1 MGLLTENN
9 LQYYGG
15 TQLFQQNNNTQ
26 NFAGTFDTAL
36 VFTTND
42 PTNTAYSLNNC
53 ELYQSAD
60 FGVTWTA
67 YNTLIN
73 TAYTAT
79 FNSLNNTITTGTAIA
94 NGTWFMIQ
102 LRQAAVDNNYGSYEY
117 ISINDVVNNYLVAYV
132 GEGKL
137 VPNVKRTDVIFHAK
151 RGLQEFSY
159 DTLKSIK
166 SQELQVPVNLSLV
179 IPQDYVNIVRLSFI
193 DELGVKRIIYPANNL
208 TTAPYAA
215 LTQDSVGMPIQD
227 ANSNNVEVPPTTIE
241 RWNQADTRKITGNY
255 SWNAAYN
262 TDAWLQGYPM
272 LWQQAVGERYGLNP
286 STTQVNG
293 WYLIDERRGTFNF
306 SSNLA
311 RKLIVLEYISDG
323 LATDLDTKVPKLAE
337 DAMYAH
343 INHSILASRINQPEY
358 IVQRYKKERSAK
370 LRNAKIRLSNI
381 KLDQIVQVMRG
392 KSKWIKN

>member
-293 WYLIDERRGTFNF
+293 WYLIDERQGTFNF
-306 SSNLA
+306 SSNLVG
-311 RKLIVLEYISDG
+311 KLIVLEYISDG
-323 LATDLDTKVPKLAE
+323 LATDLETKVPKLAE

-343 INHSILASRINQPEY
+343 INHSILASKINQPEY
-358 IVQRYKKERSAK
+358 IVQRFKRERSVK
-370 LRNAKIRLSNI
+370 LLTS
-381 KLDQIVQVMRG
+381 KLDLFVIVGLVNC
-392 KSKWIKN
+392 I

>member
-1 MGLLTENN
+1 MGLITENN

-15 TQLFQQNNNTQ
+15 TQLFTQ
-26 NFAGTFDTAL
+26 NANTRDFISTFDTKL
-36 VFTTND
+36 IFTTNN
-42 PTNTAYSLNNC
+42 PTNTNYSLNNC

-60 FGVTWTA
+60 LGVTWTP
-67 YNTLIN
+67 YNTLAN
-73 TAYTAT
+73 VNYTAT
-79 FNSLNNTITTGTAIA
+79 FNSLNNTITTNTAIA
-94 NGTWFMIQ
+94 AGTWFMIQ
-102 LRQAAVDNNYGSYEY
+102 LKQAAIENNYGSYEY
-117 ISINDVVNNYLVAYV
+117 VSINDIVNNYLVAYV

-137 VPNVKRTDVIFHAK
+137 VPNVKKTDVIFHAK

-166 SQELQVPVNLSLV
+166 SVELSIPSSLSLI
-179 IPQDYVNIVRLSFI
+179 IPQDYVNIVRLSWI
-193 DELGVKRIIYPANNL
+193 DELGVQRIIYPANNL
-208 TTAPYAA
+208 TTAPYSA
-215 LTQDSVGMPIQD
+215 LSQDQSGFPIQD
-227 ANSNNVEVPPTTIE
+227 ANSNNIEVPPSTIE
-241 RWNQADTRKITGNY
+241 RWNNADTRKITGNY
-255 SWNAAYN
+255 NWNAAYN
-262 TDAWLQGYPM
+262 TDAWLDGYPM

-293 WYLIDERRGTFNF
+293 WYLVDERRGTFNF

-311 RKLIVLEYISDG
+311 RRLIVLEYISDG
-323 LATDLDTKVPKLAE
+323 LATDLETKVPKLAE

>member
-15 TQLFQQNNNTQ
+15 TQLFTQ
-26 NFAGTFDTAL
+26 NANTRDFISTFDTEL
-36 VFTTND
+36 IFTTND
-42 PTNTAYSLNNC
+42 PTNTNYSLNNC
-53 ELYQSAD
+53 ELYQSTD
-60 FGVTWTA
+60 VGVTWTP
-67 YNTLIN
+67 YNTLAN
-73 TAYTAT
+73 ANYTAT
-79 FNSLNNTITTGTAIA
+79 FNSLNSTITTNTAIA
-94 NGTWFMIQ
+94 AGTWFMIQ
-102 LRQAAVDNNYGSYEY
+102 LKQAAIENNYGSYEY
-117 ISINDVVNNYLVAYV
+117 VSINDIVNNYLVAYV

-166 SQELQVPVNLSLV
+166 SVELSIPSSLSLI
-179 IPQDYVNIVRLSFI
+179 IPQDYVNIVRLSWI
-193 DELGVKRIIYPANNL
+193 DELGVQRIIYPANNL
-208 TTAPYAA
+208 TTAPYSA
-215 LTQDSVGMPIQD
+215 LSQDQSGFPIQD

-241 RWNQADTRKITGNY
+241 RWNDADTRKITGNY

-262 TDAWLQGYPM
+262 TDAWLDGYPM

-293 WYLIDERRGTFNF
+293 WYLVDERRGTFNF

-311 RKLIVLEYISDG
+311 GRLIVLEYISDG
-323 LATDLDTKVPKLAE
+323 LATDLETKVPKLAE

>member
-293 WYLIDERRGTFNF
+293 WYLIDERQGTFNF
-306 SSNLA
+306 SSNLVG
-311 RKLIVLEYISDG
+311 KLIVLEYISDG
-323 LATDLDTKVPKLAE
+323 LATDLETKVPKLAE

-343 INHSILASRINQPEY
+343 INHSILASKINQPEY
-358 IVQRYKKERSAK
+358 IVQRFKRERSAK

-381 KLDQIVQVMRG
+381 KLDEIIQSMRG
-392 KSKWIKN
+392 KSKWIKH

>member
-166 SQELQVPVNLSLV
+166 SQELQVPANLSLV

-293 WYLIDERRGTFNF
+293 WYLIDERQGTFNF
-306 SSNLA
+306 SSNLVG
-311 RKLIVLEYISDG
+311 KLIVLEYISDG
-323 LATDLDTKVPKLAE
+323 LATDLETKVPKLAE

-343 INHSILASRINQPEY
+343 INHSILASKINQPEY
-358 IVQRYKKERSAK
+358 IVQRFKRERSAK

>member
-293 WYLIDERRGTFNF
+293 WYLIDERQGTFNF
-306 SSNLA
+306 SSNLVG
-311 RKLIVLEYISDG
+311 KLIVLEYISDG
-323 LATDLDTKVPKLAE
+323 LATDLETKVPKLAE

-343 INHSILASRINQPEY
+343 INHSILASKINQPEY
-358 IVQRYKKERSAK
+358 IVQRFKRERSAK

>member
-26 NFAGTFDTAL
+26 NFVGTFDTAL

-73 TAYTAT
+73 AAYTAT
-79 FNSLNNTITTGTAIA
+79 FNVLNNTITTGTAIP

-102 LRQAAVDNNYGSYEY
+102 LRQEAVDNNYGSYEY

-179 IPQDYVNIVRLSFI
+179 IPQDYVNIVRLSYI

-215 LTQDSVGMPIQD
+215 LSQDSVGMPIQD
-227 ANSNNVEVPPTTIE
+227 ANSNNVEVPPTTVE
-241 RWNQADTRKITGNY
+241 RWNHADTKKITGNY

-306 SSNLA
+306 SSNLVG
-311 RKLIVLEYISDG
+311 KLIVLEYISDG

-358 IVQRYKKERSAK
+358 IVQRFKRERSAK

>member
-166 SQELQVPVNLSLV
+166 SQELQVPANLSLV

-241 RWNQADTRKITGNY
+241 RWNNADTRKITGNY

-293 WYLIDERRGTFNF
+293 WYLIDERQGTFNF
-306 SSNLA
+306 SSNLVG
-311 RKLIVLEYISDG
+311 KLIVLEYISDG
-323 LATDLDTKVPKLAE
+323 LATDLETKVPKLAE

-343 INHSILASRINQPEY
+343 INHSILASKINQPEY
-358 IVQRYKKERSAK
+358 IVQRFKRERSAK

>member
-293 WYLIDERRGTFNF
+293 WYLIDERQGTFNF
-306 SSNLA
+306 SSNLVG
-311 RKLIVLEYISDG
+311 KLIVLEYISDG

-358 IVQRYKKERSAK
+358 IVQRFKRERSAK

>member
-73 TAYTAT
+73 ATYTAT

-102 LRQAAVDNNYGSYEY
+102 LRQAAIDNNYGSYEY

-137 VPNVKRTDVIFHAK
+137 IPNVKRTDVIFHAK

-166 SQELQVPVNLSLV
+166 SQELQVPANLSLV
-179 IPQDYVNIVRLSFI
+179 IPQDYVNIVRLSYI

-241 RWNQADTRKITGNY
+241 RWNNADTRKITGNY

-293 WYLIDERRGTFNF
+293 WYLIDERQGTFNF
-306 SSNLA
+306 SSNLVG
-311 RKLIVLEYISDG
+311 RLIVLEYISDG
-323 LATDLDTKVPKLAE
+323 LATDLETKVPKLAE

-358 IVQRYKKERSAK
+358 IVQRFKRERSAK

>member
-293 WYLIDERRGTFNF
+293 WYLIDERQGTFNF
-306 SSNLA
+306 SSNLVG
-311 RKLIVLEYISDG
+311 KLIVLEYISDG
-323 LATDLDTKVPKLAE
+323 LATDLETKVPKLAE

-343 INHSILASRINQPEY
+343 LNHSILASKINQPEY
-358 IVQRYKKERSAK
+358 IVQRFKRERSAK

>member
-53 ELYQSAD
+53 ELYQSVD

-73 TAYTAT
+73 ATYTAT

-166 SQELQVPVNLSLV
+166 SQELQVPANLSLV

-241 RWNQADTRKITGNY
+241 RWNNADTRKITGNY

-293 WYLIDERRGTFNF
+293 WYLIDERQGTFNF
-306 SSNLA
+306 SSNLVG
-311 RKLIVLEYISDG
+311 KLIVLEYISDG
-323 LATDLDTKVPKLAE
+323 LATDLETKVPKLAE

-343 INHSILASRINQPEY
+343 INHSILASKINQPEY
-358 IVQRYKKERSAK
+358 IVQRFKRERSAK

>member
-26 NFAGTFDTAL
+26 NFAGTFDTDL

-73 TAYTAT
+73 ATYTAT
-79 FNSLNNTITTGTAIA
+79 FNALNNTITTGTAIA

-137 VPNVKRTDVIFHAK
+137 VPDVKRTDVIFHAK

-293 WYLIDERRGTFNF
+293 WYLIDERQGTFNF
-306 SSNLA
+306 SSNLVG
-311 RKLIVLEYISDG
+311 KLIVLEYISDG

-358 IVQRYKKERSAK
+358 IVQRFKRERSAK

>member
-53 ELYQSAD
+53 ELYQSID

-67 YNTLIN
+67 YNTIVNPL
-73 TAYTAT
+73 YTAT
-79 FNSLNNTITTGTAIA
+79 FNALNNTITTGTAIA
-94 NGTWFMIQ
+94 AGTWFMIQ
-102 LRQAAVDNNYGSYEY
+102 LRQSAIENNYGSYEY
-117 ISINDVVNNYLVAYV
+117 ISINDIVNNYLVAYV
-132 GEGKL
+132 GEQKL
-137 VPNVKRTDVIFHAK
+137 IPNIKRTDVIFHAK

-166 SQELQVPVNLSLV
+166 SVELQIPPSLALV
-179 IPQDYVNIVRLSFI
+179 IPQDYVNYVRLSFI
-193 DELGVKRIIYPANNL
+193 DGLGVKHIIYPANNL
-208 TTAPYAA
+208 TIAPYEA
-215 LTQDSVGMPIQD
+215 LSQDQAGMPIQD
-227 ANSNNVEVPPTTIE
+227 ANSSNVEVPPTTIE
-241 RWNQADTRKITGNY
+241 RWNAANDKLITGNWEIN
-255 SWNAAYN
+255 SAYN
-262 TDAWLQGYPM
+262 TTAWLDGYPL
-272 LWQQAVGERYGLNP
+272 LWQQQLGQRYGLNP
-286 STTQVNG
+286 ETTQNNG
-293 WYLIDERRGTFNF
+293 WFLIDERRGTFNF
-306 SSNLA
+306 SNSLA
-311 RKLIVLEYISDG
+311 GQLVTIEYISDG
-323 LATDLDTKVPKLAE
+323 LSTDLDTKVPKMAE

-343 INHSILASRINQPEY
+343 INHAVLSSRINQPEY

-381 KLDQIVQVMRG
+381 KTDEIVQVMRN
-392 KSKWIKN
+392 KSKWIKH

>member
-1 MGLLTENN
+1 
-9 LQYYGG
+9 
-15 TQLFQQNNNTQ
+15 
-26 NFAGTFDTAL
+26 
-36 VFTTND
+36 VFNTND
-42 PTNTAYSLNNC
+42 PTNTNYSLNNC

-60 FGVTWTA
+60 LGVTWTP
-67 YNTLIN
+67 YNTLAN
-73 TAYTAT
+73 ANYTAT
-79 FNSLNNTITTGTAIA
+79 FNSLTNTIRTNTAIA
-94 NGTWFMIQ
+94 AGTWFMIQ
-102 LRQAAVDNNYGSYEY
+102 LRQAAIENNYGSYEY
-117 ISINDVVNNYLVAYV
+117 ISIGDVVNNYLVAYV

-166 SQELQVPVNLSLV
+166 SVELSIPSSLSLI
-179 IPQDYVNIVRLSFI
+179 IPQDYVNIVRLSWI
-193 DELGVKRIIYPANNL
+193 DQLGVQRIIYPANNL
-208 TTAPYAA
+208 TTAPYSA
-215 LTQDSVGMPIQD
+215 LTQDQAGFPIQD
-227 ANSNNVEVPPTTIE
+227 ANSNNIEVPPTTVE

-255 SWNAAYN
+255 TWNAAYN
-262 TDAWLQGYPM
+262 TDAWLDGYPM

-293 WYLIDERRGTFNF
+293 WYLIDERKGTFNF

>member
-15 TQLFQQNNNTQ
+15 TQLFTQ
-26 NFAGTFDTAL
+26 NANTRDFISTFDTEL
-36 VFTTND
+36 IFTTNN
-42 PTNTAYSLNNC
+42 PTNTSYSLNNC

-60 FGVTWTA
+60 LGVTWTP
-67 YNTLIN
+67 YNTLAN
-73 TAYTAT
+73 ANYTAT
-79 FNSLNNTITTGTAIA
+79 FNSLNNTISTGTPIA
-94 NGTWFMIQ
+94 TGTWFMIQ
-102 LRQAAVDNNYGSYEY
+102 LKQAAIENNYGSYEY

-166 SQELQVPVNLSLV
+166 SVELSIPSSLSLI
-179 IPQDYVNIVRLSFI
+179 IPQDYVNIVRLSWI
-193 DELGVKRIIYPANNL
+193 DELGVQRIIYPANNL
-208 TTAPYAA
+208 TTAPYYA
-215 LTQDSVGMPIQD
+215 LSQDQSGFPIQD
-227 ANSNNVEVPPTTIE
+227 ANSNNVEVPPTTVE
-241 RWNQADTRKITGNY
+241 RWNNADTRKITGNY
-255 SWNAAYN
+255 NWNAAYN
-262 TDAWLQGYPM
+262 TDAWLDGYPM

-311 RKLIVLEYISDG
+311 KKLIVLEYISDG
-323 LATDLDTKVPKLAE
+323 LSTDLETKVPKLAE

>member
-1 MGLLTENN
+1 MGLITENN

-15 TQLFQQNNNTQ
+15 TQLFTQ
-26 NFAGTFDTAL
+26 NANTRDFISTFDTKL
-36 VFTTND
+36 IFTTNN
-42 PTNTAYSLNNC
+42 PTNTNYSLNNC

-60 FGVTWTA
+60 LGVTWTP
-67 YNTLIN
+67 YNTLAN
-73 TAYTAT
+73 VNYTAT
-79 FNSLNNTITTGTAIA
+79 FNSLNNTITTNTAIA
-94 NGTWFMIQ
+94 AGTWFMIQ
-102 LRQAAVDNNYGSYEY
+102 LKQAAIENNYGSYEY
-117 ISINDVVNNYLVAYV
+117 VSINDIVNNYLVAYV

-166 SQELQVPVNLSLV
+166 SVELSIPSSLSLI
-179 IPQDYVNIVRLSFI
+179 IPQDYVNIVRLSWI
-193 DELGVKRIIYPANNL
+193 DELGVQRIIYPANNL
-208 TTAPYAA
+208 TTAPYSA
-215 LTQDSVGMPIQD
+215 LSQDQSGFPIQD
-227 ANSNNVEVPPTTIE
+227 ANSNNIEVPPSTIE
-241 RWNQADTRKITGNY
+241 RWNNADTRKITGNY
-255 SWNAAYN
+255 NWNAAYN
-262 TDAWLQGYPM
+262 TDAWLDGYPM

-293 WYLIDERRGTFNF
+293 WYLVDERRGTFNF

-311 RKLIVLEYISDG
+311 RRLIVLEYISDG
-323 LATDLDTKVPKLAE
+323 LATDLETKVPKLAE